1 VKHLYAIEGSKG
13 CRESNEFLVDPMYNN
28 GRVETPADKPV
39 ILPKDC
45 ITIIDYAVAPHSNV

>member
-1 VKHLYAIEGSKG
+1 KG